1 LTSDDGK
8 TILPILGDAPNGGEA
23 TLFPSGVCEADF
35 ITAVT
40 DVVRQLSH
48 KYSFGIYS
56 EDDLLQEGYEWA
68 LRAIHKYDARRT
80 RLFNFLYSHI
90 RNRLFNLRRDK
101 LERLTPPCSRCPL
114 NAFVN
119 NVCTLYSDDLEECTH
134 YSKWITRNNAKRSL
148 MTSTQLDEPSNGETK
163 SPLEVLA
170 TRERISELRELLDDE
185 ADLRVFDAILANEK
199 VPRATFDRLI
209 AKLKEMISDE

>member
-1 LTSDDGK
+1 MKSEDGK
-8 TILPILGDAPNGGEA
+8 TILNEGGGDAAA
-23 TLFPSGVCEADF
+23 TIFPSGVCEADF
-35 ITAVT
+35 IVAVS

-56 EDDLLQEGYEWA
+56 EEDLLQEGYEWA
-68 LRAIHKYDARRT
+68 LRAIHRYDARRT

-148 MTSTQLDEPSNGETK
+148 MVATQLDEPSNRETK
-163 SPLEVLA
+163 SPLEILA
-170 TRERISELRELLDDE
+170 MSERIGELRELLDDE
-185 ADLRVFDAILANEK
+185 GDLRVFDAILANEK

-209 AKLKEMISDE
+209 TKLKEMISDE